1 MQPNQTF
8 ADYQVYEQMTR
19 HKPVL
24 KAGARLDN
32 GMGLARWCNDDDHI
46 ALDKSAHHTLSLYV
60 ADGFE
65 CYRKTPHGWRNGG
78 APGRFCLMPR
88 DLESAWDIRG
98 PLEFVHLYFTDQHLL
113 ALCEQVWD
121 RSPASLLLDERHFA
135 EDSGITAMY
144 HQFLLTH
151 DWRER
156 SDQLALSSAT
166 TLLLIHLLKHYAQ
179 YNWQLPRPR
188 GGLAPFQLR
197 RVLEYVEQHLDQPL
211 LLRDLAEQVGLS
223 EYHFSRMFRQS
234 QGVAPHQYVLQQRV
248 ARAERLLR
256 DTGLPLTEIALS
268 CGFSSSSH
276 LSNRF
281 RQLKGVAP
289 SRLRHGQV

>member
-1 MQPNQTF
+1 MHSQ
-8 ADYQVYEQMTR
+8 YQVFEQMSR

-24 KAGARLDN
+24 MAGTSLDN
-32 GMGLARWCNDDDHI
+32 GIGLARWYNDDDHI

-78 APGRFCLMPR
+78 APGRFCLMPK

-98 PLEFVHLYFTDQHLL
+98 PLEFVHLYFTDQHLKTL
-113 ALCEQVWD
+113 TEQVWD
-121 RSPASLLLDERHFA
+121 RSPASVQLDERHFA
-135 EDSGITAMY
+135 EDASISALY
-144 HQFLLTH
+144 HQFLLSLN
-151 DWRER
+151 WRER

-166 TLLLIHLLKHYAQ
+166 TLLLIHLLKTYAQ
-179 YNWQLPRPR
+179 CNWHLPQVR
-188 GGLAPFQLR
+188 GGLAPYQLR
-197 RVLEYVEQHLDQPL
+197 RVQDYVEQHLDQPL
-211 LLRDLAEQVGLS
+211 LLRDLAAQVYLS

-234 QGVAPHQYVLQQRV
+234 QGQAPHQYVLQRRLQ
-248 ARAERLLR
+248 RAETLLKE
-256 DTGLPLTEIALS
+256 TSLPLADIALS

-281 RQLKGVAP
+281 RQAKGVQP
-289 SRLRHGQV
+289 SRLRQTYP